1 MGSRQAAAAE
11 ARAISLRALLVVGLA
26 ALALSVAGP
35 GCGSSKKS
43 SKSTSIDVAVADF
56 SFTPNVTDVKVG
68 QAVTWTNNGQT
79 THNVKGNGFFS
90 NALDPGRRYS
100 FRFSRPGRFPY
111 LCTLHPTLMRGT
123 VVVKR

>member
-1 MGSRQAAAAE
+1 
-11 ARAISLRALLVVGLA
+11 LLVVGLA

-56 SFTPNVTDVKVG
+56 SFTPNLTDVKVG